1 MLRCEKLMST
11 KRKFKRDYIMLEAK
25 DLNFRFK
32 DKVTPKAFAKIEITD
47 EKSVIALYAENLKSV
62 DDGYSVVAIRSDYET
77 IDLGKFNVNNQGK
90 GEFSLDLGDD
100 NIDIKGIA
108 IIQDKTVPL
117 IGFKGSKIDN
127 FEDILF
133 PPQYE
138 FEEVEENDDNLGDDV
153 YEEIIYE
160 EIEDQDDETNDYV
173 EIPEDID
180 DYEEYEE
187 IEYIEPDDEDEYEY
201 EEIIYEEIEDDNTT
215 GNNEYTNIDEDL
227 GTPAPVEE
235 RKNTKHRNEDY
246 DDYIEKKINKAKSVL
261 EKKYTK
267 STYIPNK
274 THKESSKMAGSLL
287 MPRQIKK
294 GLKYFREVKPF
305 VSDYIDN
312 TRWWKIEINPTT
324 MCGYTMPYLGYIN
337 SLNYTMYSDAVMQS
351 YKYRHY
357 LFGVQYDEYNKRK
370 YYIYAVP
377 GKKAEQPDK
386 GHTGFTRYQ
395 PCDTRNTSLGYWL
408 CFVDCKARKI
418 VK

>member
-1 MLRCEKLMST
+1 MLRGEKLMST

-180 DYEEYEE
+180 AYEEYEE
-187 IEYIEPDDEDEYEY
+187 IEYIEPDDEDEYGY

-267 STYIPNK
+267 STYTPNK